1 MIAVFRSGK
10 KGFALC
16 SLCLCGE
23 IELYFPFGI
32 KGLWQ
37 EFLRLTWVTVSNVM
51 AA

>member
-10 KGFALC
+10 KGFALY

-23 IELYFPFGI
+23 IKLYVLFGS

-37 EFLRLTWVTVSNVM
+37 EFLMLTWVNASNVM